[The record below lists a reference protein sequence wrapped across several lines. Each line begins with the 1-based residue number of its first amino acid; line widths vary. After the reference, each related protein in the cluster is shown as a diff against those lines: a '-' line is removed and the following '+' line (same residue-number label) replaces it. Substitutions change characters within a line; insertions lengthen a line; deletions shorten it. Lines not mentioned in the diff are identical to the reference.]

1 MKIINS
7 SITEENVILTRKNLR
22 DIYIDYKKSQK
33 KDIDKILS
41 FADTKKELFLYKKF
55 DKKNIE
61 NLLLVKQLFD
71 INTKKDY
78 DKFYLSNLYKIFV
91 KLILKWDK
99 NEINNVFSK
108 IKTNNIFIL
117 PYWRIESNT
126 ISKLWTCD
134 LADTINQEIIND
146 RLFDKITKLT
156 FHWRVLWYIKKIWEE
171 TLLWLIDIYDDRW
184 NLLLL
189 KWWIYF
195 IEWYNRLIKNDEI
208 KLEENIIDINFLRL
222 CKIEDEILDNFLNE
236 IKNTKI

>member
-91 KLILKWDK
+91 KLILK
-99 NEINNVFSK
+99 
-108 IKTNNIFIL
+108 
-117 PYWRIESNT
+117 
-126 ISKLWTCD
+126 
-134 LADTINQEIIND
+134 
-146 RLFDKITKLT
+146 
-156 FHWRVLWYIKKIWEE
+156 
-171 TLLWLIDIYDDRW
+171 
-184 NLLLL
+184 
-189 KWWIYF
+189 
-195 IEWYNRLIKNDEI
+195 
-208 KLEENIIDINFLRL
+208 
-222 CKIEDEILDNFLNE
+222 
-236 IKNTKI
+236 